1 MNGLDLLA
9 IGVLA
14 VSSIA
19 GLMRGLVRE
28 VFSLGAWILAFA
40 FTKPLAPLVAPM
52 LPGVENEVLRHFAA
66 IALVFIVILIAV
78 SLSGAALSNVVK
90 WSGLDFYD
98 KFMGL
103 VFGSLRGVAIL
114 LFLTLLAG
122 LTALPQTRLWQEA
135 RVREQLE
142 AGARMIMPWLPP
154 SLAERIRY

>member
-52 LPGVENEVLRHFAA
+52 LPEVGNEALQHFAA
-66 IALVFIVILIAV
+66 IALVFIAILIV
-78 SLSGAALSNVVK
+78 VNLSGTVLSSMVK
-90 WSGLDFYD
+90 SSGLAFYD

-103 VFGSLRGVAIL
+103 VLGSLRGVAIL

-142 AGARMIMPWLPP
+142 SGARMIMPWLPP
-154 SLAERIRY
+154 SLVEHIRY